1 MNLYFLEVII
11 KFLRMLLVAFISIFN
26 INIYSENE
34 NNSQNMIVNKNN
46 YAINVVKIDNTVQDK
61 TPNITIKKEE
71 KVTKVESNNKVNTSK
86 IIKKNE
92 KKDSNKIITTEKPKV
107 SLAEYTGRL
116 TGYGPDCVGCTGSGN
131 LACKTRNKKTHS
143 LVKDGIYYNDS
154 EYGKVRILAAAT
166 TKFKCGT
173 IVVVSK
179 EGAEPFVGIVLDTGG
194 SMINAWNKGI
204 VWMDLAYKTNVSAGS
219 DNLTGKNIKFSVQR
233 WGW

>member
-86 IIKKNE
+86 VIKKNE
-92 KKDSNKIITTEKPKV
+92 KKDSNNTDGQV
-107 SLAEYTGRL
+107 HGRL
-116 TGYGPDCVGCTGSGN
+116 
-131 LACKTRNKKTHS
+131 
-143 LVKDGIYYNDS
+143 
-154 EYGKVRILAAAT
+154 E
-166 TKFKCGT
+166 
-173 IVVVSK
+173 
-179 EGAEPFVGIVLDTGG
+179 
-194 SMINAWNKGI
+194 
-204 VWMDLAYKTNVSAGS
+204 
-219 DNLTGKNIKFSVQR
+219 KNT
-233 WGW
+233 